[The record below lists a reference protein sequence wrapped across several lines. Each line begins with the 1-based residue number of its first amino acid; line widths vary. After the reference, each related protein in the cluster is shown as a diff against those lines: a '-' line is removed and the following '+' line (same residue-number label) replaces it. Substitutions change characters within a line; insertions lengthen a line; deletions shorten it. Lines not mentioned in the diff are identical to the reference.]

1 MTLLDVVLLPAELQ
15 PGQLRDRAVAVFD
28 VLRATTSM
36 AAALAAGVAEIR
48 IFPDVE
54 SARAAGGAFTSGPRL
69 LCGEARCLAP
79 PGFDL
84 GNSPGAFNHASH
96 TGRTAFMSTT
106 NGTRAILAAREAAVC
121 FVAALVN
128 ASAAAAALAATGRDI
143 TLLCAGTNGRVAL
156 EDVLGCGAVIA
167 AIESQQLA
175 GNKPQLELVN
185 DSARIARRLFL
196 DNGHRLREVMVDG
209 DGGRNVIG
217 AGLSQDIDFAAR
229 VDAVGV
235 VGVVESG
242 DPPAVRLVRGAGPLT
257 GV

>member
-1 MTLLDVVLLPAELQ
+1 MPSQLDVVLLPPELQ
-15 PGQLRDRAVAVFD
+15 PGRLCNRAVAVFD

-36 AAALAAGVAEIR
+36 AAALAAGIAEIR

-54 SARAAGGAFTSGPRL
+54 SARAAGESFTTGPKI

-84 GNSPGAFNHASH
+84 GNSPGAFNEVSHA
-96 TGRTAFMSTT
+96 GRTAFMSTT
-106 NGTRAILAAREAAVC
+106 NGTRAILAAREAAAC

-143 TLLCAGTNGRVAL
+143 TLICAGTNGRVAM

-167 AIESQQLA
+167 ALESQSFS
-175 GNKPQLELVN
+175 GNKSQLELVN

-196 DNGHRLREVMVDG
+196 DNQHRLREVMADS

-229 VDAVGV
+229 VDAIPV
-235 VGVVESG
+235 VGIVSKQ
-242 DPPAVRLVRGAGPLT
+242 DPIALT
-257 GV
+257 RWKPG